1 MEKTKKNNKVLII
14 ILISIISILLLSIG
28 IILYVF
34 LLKDDIKQVK
44 KQVELNDKVNLL
56 SLVNNPR
63 NSTIISKDKEID
75 TTTLGVQ
82 KIKIEYKNK
91 LNKKKVF
98 SFNIKVVDTKK
109 PVIECKDIIEVTVNT
124 TDLNIKVTDNS
135 NQDIKPTIEGEYD
148 LSKMGEYKLTI
159 IAKDLSGNKATKKIT
174 LKVTAPNIKTTG
186 FYIAKPIEAWYSI
199 ALRDNDYI
207 ELETNPC
214 PGMGCGLFSMDGR
227 YKVDGDKLTIT
238 LDHQTDD
245 IGERV
250 EMREP
255 STIELNIKDEN
266 TLQNDNYT
274 FNYQDK
280 QW

>member
-63 NSTIISKDKEID
+63 YSTIISIDKEID

-109 PVIECKDIIEVTVNT
+109 PVIECEDIIEVTVNT

-159 IAKDLSGNKATKKIT
+159 IAKDLSGNKAAKKIT

-207 ELETNPC
+207 KLETNPC

>member
-82 KIKIEYKNK
+82 KIKIEHKNK

-109 PVIECKDIIEVTVNT
+109 PVIECEDIIEVTVNT

-159 IAKDLSGNKATKKIT
+159 IAKDLSGNKAAKKIT

-207 ELETNPC
+207 KLETNPC